1 MSSSSEW
8 ETMHQLLCDS
18 VLSWMQYKEHF
29 YSFRVYPNSSKC
41 AAVSY
46 VSYNVFC
53 LCVVLETSIAATT
66 TRSFANMMD
75 SEKCE
80 M

>member
-1 MSSSSEW
+1 
-8 ETMHQLLCDS
+8 MHQLLYEYSAECS
-18 VLSWMQYKEHF
+18 TKNT

-53 LCVVLETSIAATT
+53 PCVVLETSIAATT
-66 TRSFANMMD
+66 IRSFANMMD